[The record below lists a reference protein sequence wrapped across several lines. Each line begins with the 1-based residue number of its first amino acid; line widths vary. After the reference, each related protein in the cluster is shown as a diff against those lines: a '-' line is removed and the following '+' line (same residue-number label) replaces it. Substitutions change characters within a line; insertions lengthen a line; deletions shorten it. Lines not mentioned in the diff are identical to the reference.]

1 MLAVHARCCAPCA
14 PLSPL
19 YLPVSPYISNI
30 QVLRAMRAKASHAAA
45 DGSGRAYTV
54 VQEAAELTALR
65 DN

>member
-1 MLAVHARCCAPCA
+1 MRGVPW
-14 PLSPL
+14 LSPL
-19 YLPVSPYISNI
+19 QGVPWLSPLH
-30 QVLRAMRAKASHAAA
+30 VLRAMRAKASHAAA

>member
-1 MLAVHARCCAPCA
+1 MLYTSDAGCAH
-14 PLSPL
+14 
-19 YLPVSPYISNI
+19 

>member
-1 MLAVHARCCAPCA
+1 MLTTA
-14 PLSPL
+14 L
-19 YLPVSPYISNI
+19 VSLGALQQNI

>member
-1 MLAVHARCCAPCA
+1 VLRAMRA
-14 PLSPL
+14 L